1 MRSKRSKVRAC
12 ACVTYFVTFS
22 FTIMRFKGQ
31 IWIERNLFLFASCCF
46 LFFFW
51 SNALKKFR
59 NLSRDDDDD
68 DDDILI
74 INKNSAISEE
84 KILHLSFLSLSLF

>member
-1 MRSKRSKVRAC
+1 M
-12 ACVTYFVTFS
+12 TFS
-22 FTIMRFKGQ
+22 FIIMRFKGQ
-31 IWIERNLFLFASCCF
+31 IWIERNLFLFFGRDAE
-46 LFFFW
+46 
-51 SNALKKFR
+51 KIR

-68 DDDILI
+68 DDIII

>member
-1 MRSKRSKVRAC
+1 
-12 ACVTYFVTFS
+12 
-22 FTIMRFKGQ
+22 MRFKGQ
-31 IWIERNLFLFASCCF
+31 IWIERNLFLFASF

-51 SNALKKFR
+51 SNALKKIR

-68 DDDILI
+68 DIIII

-84 KILHLSFLSLSLF
+84 KILHLSFLSLSLSLLII

>member
-1 MRSKRSKVRAC
+1 M
-12 ACVTYFVTFS
+12 TFS
-22 FTIMRFKGQ
+22 FIIMRFKGQ
-31 IWIERNLFLFASCCF
+31 IWIERNLFLFASF

-68 DDDILI
+68 DDDIIII